1 LKKAKKI
8 KRKLSNQNR
17 NDIRRKLAN
26 KNYIDCDQ
34 CEAYECYV
42 DEDDLDDGV
51 QTRAE
56 LDEQVSEWIANLAQC
71 QETGVQMDDLDLYVG
86 AMCSPYGDGVE
97 LAVFANEECT
107 WYTNQ
112 QRYSDVYDPYN
123 DDNEYNVNYL
133 TYAEDF
139 IKSAFNE
146 ITPCVQV
153 EYDDP
158 DEDDDGD
165 AEEEERYEANE
176 YCQQVMENDAVSFS
190 NCEADDDEEEE
201 DMDDAWKA
209 NYGSW
214 FTYDMVD
221 AEDVEKVC
229 VALNAMESADYSH
242 VYDEEASGT
251 WYRRNKKGVIL
262 YGDETEKKGLGGGAI
277 ALIAVLV
284 LGVVGAAGFFLTQ
297 SKKQKS
303 AETEYQGGE
312 MS

>member
-1 LKKAKKI
+1 MGEV
-8 KRKLSNQNR
+8 QWG
-17 NDIRRKLAN
+17 
-26 KNYIDCDQ
+26 
-34 CEAYECYV
+34 
-42 DEDDLDDGV
+42 DL
-51 QTRAE
+51 
-56 LDEQVSEWIANLAQC
+56 NLH
-71 QETGVQMDDLDLYVG
+71 VG
-86 AMCSPYGDGVE
+86 AMCSPHGDGVE
-97 LAVFANEECT
+97 LAVFANDECT

-112 QRYSDVYDPYN
+112 KSFMDVYNPYN
-123 DDNEYNVNYL
+123 DDNQYNINYL
-133 TYAEDF
+133 MYAEDF
-139 IKSAFNE
+139 IKSAFSE
-146 ITPCVQV
+146 VTPCLQV

-158 DEDDDGD
+158 DEDDDGNAD
-165 AEEEERYEANE
+165 EEERYEAND
-176 YCQQVMENDAVSFS
+176 YCQQVMENDAVSFA
-190 NCEADDDEEEE
+190 NCEADDDEEE
-201 DMDDAWKA
+201 D
-209 NYGSW
+209 
-214 FTYDMVD
+214 DMVD

-262 YGDETEKKGLGGGAI
+262 YGDETEKEGLGGGAI